1 MRICRMFHVN
11 HTSLVD
17 AFDRAEI
24 EKHPLDILLYAAKHI
39 HYDLLDKAAE
49 MVIGQP
55 LDAAVDRMPPTIAL
69 AWVRKFALLAV

>member
-11 HTSLVD
+11 HTFLVD
-17 AFDRAEI
+17 TFNRVEV

-55 LDAAVDRMPPTIAL
+55 LDAATDRMPPAIAL
-69 AWVRKFALLAV
+69 AWVRSRYT